1 MLKYILTKDALAF
14 LQKIPKKHAKQI
26 MEKIEKLAN
35 NPSDVPSE
43 QLEGY
48 PNLKRAKS

>member
-14 LQKIPKKHAKQI
+14 LQKIPKKHSKQI

-48 PNLKRAKS
+48 PTLKRAKN